1 MDPSRVRVHIDPAVC
16 YLAVVLWHPGCA
28 QAAKGGGVYSLKPYI
43 SWVKNGASQ
52 FGYYLLGV
60 LID

>member
-1 MDPSRVRVHIDPAVC
+1 MEWSRVRVHIDPAVC
-16 YLAVVLWHPGCA
+16 DLAVVLWHPGRA
-28 QAAKGGGVYSLKPYI
+28 SAAKGRGVYSLKPYI

-60 LID
+60 SID